1 VNQSQYQTP
10 LAGGVATRLPQNP
23 QDAGVL
29 QNWTLDRVSGGWSSR
44 VGYEQYRTGQNDWAP
59 FETTGPIYSLH
70 VTQQLA
76 GGARQ
81 AVLFESDGKLQL
93 YYDAAGVPA
102 LRTLQSGRH
111 MPTPTEAG
119 SWYTDTPYGTIVTNG
134 VDRPILVNPWPLG
147 NVAEAS
153 TAIGRCVRPFG
164 FASLPGSPEPLR
176 VNPMPAPV
184 PKGAG
189 ETYNPTVMSG
199 ALTLWCPSNPLAI
212 ADGGRWGLGFG
223 SNLGSSA
230 VAGGNEAL
238 YRYVV
243 AFVSNTGSEGPSSE
257 PASIAWGL
265 PVGASRMRHAVAVRL
280 PIGPEGTVAR
290 VIYRTKNYSND
301 ANAAGDTT
309 LYRLDVVRNNVEDLY
324 FDAVRGSDLNS
335 PKPDLATGPLPA
347 PRARFSGL
355 YGGCLWLDGGIDD
368 GLSLYFSAPGL
379 IEQFGS
385 TNFVQLSSEG
395 GAITGLFGSYT
406 NLLVFRE
413 RGIDVVTGDYASGF
427 QVSTISNSVTC
438 LSPHTIA
445 AVPGL
450 GVVFLGI
457 DGVYGLTGGLEG
469 GAIADLVNLTLG
481 QDELLQQVT
490 PDCMPKA
497 VGLFSASERQYQ
509 LYLPTQGSDR
519 PNLGLVLHLDRLAL
533 IDSQRLSPWSTR
545 KGFPV
550 GAIATRADGTIV
562 FGHHTGAE
570 AASTDSQRGL
580 FVLSGKRARGSVV
593 LADQMTWRT
602 PPTSIYRSAWW
613 SAGDAQ
619 LQKQVSYVTILVM
632 TTGDAHITVR
642 HYKDF
647 GLVPVSERTYLAQPP
662 DADVLPSLDK
672 ATLGQTTYQP
682 ERYVPLRYSV
692 AHHSAAWFCFE
703 VETTADIV
711 IVGHEYEFTTKGT
724 KVVMGRRA

>member
-1 VNQSQYQTP
+1 MNQSQYQTP

-59 FETTGPIYSLH
+59 FETTGPIYALH
-70 VTQQLA
+70 VAQQLA

-81 AVLFESDGKLQL
+81 AVLFEADGKLQL

-119 SWYTDTPYGTIVTNG
+119 AWFTDTPYGTVVTNG

-164 FASLPGSPEPLR
+164 FSSLPSSPEPLR
-176 VNPMPAPV
+176 VNPMPKP
-184 PKGAG
+184 AG
-189 ETYNPTVMSG
+189 NVYNPTILGS
-199 ALTLWCPSNPLAI
+199 ALTLWCLSNPMAI
-212 ADGGRWGLGFG
+212 SDGGRWGLGFAT
-223 SNLGSSA
+223 NMA
-230 VAGGNEAL
+230 TGNQPGDKQAL
-238 YRYVV
+238 FGYVV
-243 AFVSNTGSEGPSSE
+243 SFITSTGSEGPASE
-257 PASIAWGL
+257 MATISWGL
-265 PVGASRMRHAVAVRL
+265 PSDAEGHRHAVGLRL

-290 VIYRTKNYSND
+290 KLYRTKNYSD
-301 ANAAGDTT
+301 DYVYQGDTT
-309 LYRLDVVRNNVEDLY
+309 LYSVDVIRNNAEELF
-324 FDAVRGSDLNS
+324 FDAVRTGDLNQ
-335 PKPDLATGPLPA
+335 PRPELATGPLPA

-379 IEQFGS
+379 IEQFGAA
-385 TNFVQLSSEG
+385 NFVQLSSEG
-395 GAITGLFGSYT
+395 GSITGLFGSYT

-413 RGIDVVTGDYASGF
+413 RGIDVVTGDYANGF

-450 GVVFLGI
+450 GVVFLGV
-457 DGVYGLTGGLEG
+457 DGVYGLTGGIEG

-481 QDELLQQVT
+481 QDELLQQMT
-490 PDCMPKA
+490 PDCTPKA
-497 VGLFSASERQYQ
+497 VAVFSASERQYQ
-509 LYLPTQGSDR
+509 LYVPTQGSDR
-519 PNLGLVLHLDRLAL
+519 PDLGLVLHLDRLAL
-533 IDSQRLSPWSTR
+533 LDSQRLSPWSTR
-545 KGFPV
+545 TGFPV
-550 GAIATRADGTIV
+550 GALATRADGTIL

-593 LADQMTWRT
+593 LVDEMTWRT

-632 TTGDAHITVR
+632 TTGDAPITVR
-642 HYKDF
+642 HFKDF
-647 GLVPVSERTYLAQPP
+647 DLVPVSERTYLAQPP

-672 ATLGQTTYQP
+672 TTLGQTTYKP

-703 VETTADIV
+703 VETTADII

>member
-1 VNQSQYQTP
+1 MNQSQYQTP

-59 FETTGPIYSLH
+59 FETTGPIYALH
-70 VTQQLA
+70 VAQQLA

-81 AVLFESDGKLQL
+81 AVLFEADGKLQL

-119 SWYTDTPYGTIVTNG
+119 AWFTDTPYGTVITNG

-147 NVAEAS
+147 SVAEAS
-153 TAIGRCVRPFG
+153 TAIDRCVRPFG
-164 FASLPGSPEPLR
+164 FSSLPSSPEPLR
-176 VNPMPAPV
+176 VNPMPKPV
-184 PKGAG
+184 GNV
-189 ETYNPTVMSG
+189 YNPTILGS
-199 ALTLWCPSNPLAI
+199 ALTLWCLSNPLAI
-212 ADGGRWGLGFG
+212 SDGGRWGLGFAT
-223 SNLGSSA
+223 NTA
-230 VAGGNEAL
+230 THNQAGDKQAL
-238 YRYVV
+238 FGYVV
-243 AFVSNTGSEGPSSE
+243 SFITSTGSEGPASE
-257 PASIAWGL
+257 MATISWGL
-265 PVGASRMRHAVAVRL
+265 PSDAEGHRHAVGLRL

-290 VIYRTKNYSND
+290 KLYRTKNYSND
-301 ANAAGDTT
+301 YVYQGDTT
-309 LYRLDVVRNNVEDLY
+309 LYSVDVIRNNAEELF
-324 FDAVRGSDLNS
+324 FDAVRTGDLNQ
-335 PKPDLATGPLPA
+335 PRPELATGPLPA

-379 IEQFGS
+379 IEQFAA

-450 GVVFLGI
+450 GVVFLGV
-457 DGVYGLTGGLEG
+457 DGVYGLTGGIEG
-469 GAIADLVNLTLG
+469 GAIADVVNLTLG
-481 QDELLQQVT
+481 QDELLQQMT

-497 VGLFSASERQYQ
+497 VGVFSASERQYQ
-509 LYLPTQGSDR
+509 LYVPTQGSDR

-545 KGFPV
+545 TGFPV
-550 GAIATRADGTIV
+550 GALATRADGTVV

-580 FVLSGKRARGSVV
+580 FVMSGKRARGSVV
-593 LADQMTWRT
+593 LVDEMTWRT

-632 TTGDAHITVR
+632 TTGDAPITVR

-647 GLVPVSERTYLAQPP
+647 DLVPVSERTYLAQPP

-672 ATLGQTTYQP
+672 TTLGQTTYKP

-703 VETTADIV
+703 VETTADII